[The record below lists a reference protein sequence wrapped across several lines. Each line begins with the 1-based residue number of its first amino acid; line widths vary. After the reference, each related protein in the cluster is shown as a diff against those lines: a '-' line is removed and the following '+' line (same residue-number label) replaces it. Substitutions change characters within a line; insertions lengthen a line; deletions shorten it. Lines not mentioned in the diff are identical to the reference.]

1 MAYFTDDIMISNI
14 GETGKNSLFYS
25 SRILDI
31 TFGFNRDTAIV
42 WDWIDPDLKVTLYDE
57 NNKPIS
63 SMYSSHTKDGWYTK
77 DTNEIYRTYIK
88 DGQKAI
94 GKVRCL
100 LDTSFSTIS
109 KITLE
114 AKMQTKDE
122 GISKTYDLSKISL
135 CQRLSL
141 TSKLNYNY
149 ESKIYPKTDFD
160 SVGEIAIT
168 GDLQEKTGKNLCIKS
183 FKASEPFGFK
193 YYGQDVSSD
202 VTAKIFVIRSATEDL
217 EEEVVESFDISI
229 GKINVFDFNREP
241 LWDYFFKIQFYYKNK
256 AQSKIFLLTSLE
268 DFSFFGHL
276 YLEAKSNIQIH
287 APYIKDNKTYSR
299 RGVIDYSF
307 QQNTDMNNKEFWN
320 YLTRIGFFSTNMTE
334 EVELW
339 NKDNNSIQIKKELFY
354 GMKEFEDVLNITEE
368 EVKWYIF
375 DFDFGNGLVAQS
387 FISFS
392 GDEYDY
398 ENLIIYK
405 EPLFIPNVTISY
417 PDTILLEGEHIEF
430 SIESAY
436 DPNNDITYP
445 NENSDYSLSL
455 SYNKINNVSKDFSE
469 VNWGDRKIDDLS
481 YTNLKTDSDK
491 TEFVMIRV
499 KIDLQKNGET
509 INSNYYYPTKEIG
522 NEQIIFQLGRIVA
535 PTFSTVTVENNELTY
550 VLKDYGGDKNDLYPA
565 SHFLNEIYSS
575 LFRRG
580 KEIELKYLIKTIDHK
595 NNNKTEFSTIDKLIE
610 IQSIK
615 NHIIE
620 NVPKTILLKNNLDT
634 TEKTNYFIIQYVFS
648 DNTIIEA
655 EYPLNSIKAIR
666 PTVSRRKNGIIING
680 TPGAS
685 LQNDDFIEINALSPK
700 KTISINYFSEEG
712 SLIKTGTIKY
722 DETRKVI
729 ILKGFVIEE

>member
-1 MAYFTDDIMISNI
+1 MAQFTNDIMISNI
-14 GETGKNSLFYS
+14 GETIGETGKKSLFYS
-25 SRILDI
+25 SRVLDI
-31 TFGFNRDTAIV
+31 TFGFNRDTAIA

-57 NNKPIS
+57 NNRPIS

-122 GISKTYDLSKISL
+122 GISKTYNLSEIPL

-141 TSKLNYNY
+141 TSKLNYGYQSN
-149 ESKIYPKTDFD
+149 IYPKTDFD
-160 SVGEIAIT
+160 SIGQITIT
-168 GDLQEKTGKNLCIKS
+168 GDLQERTGKNLCIKS
-183 FKASEPFGFK
+183 FKASEPFDFK

-202 VTAKIFVIRSATEDL
+202 VTAKIFVKKNPLIGFGGSETV
-217 EEEVVESFDISI
+217 EELDIQKGENTFNFVRENLSEYEFEVQ
-229 GKINVFDFNREP
+229 FN
-241 LWDYFFKIQFYYKNK
+241 YNNK
-256 AQSKIFLLTSLE
+256 ASSNSVSLSLE
-268 DFSFFGHL
+268 DFSTFCGY
-276 YLEAKSNIQIH
+276 YLKAKSKIQIKS
-287 APYIKDNKTYSR
+287 PYIINKTYSR
-299 RGVIDYSF
+299 RTIIDYLF
-307 QQNTDMNNKEFWN
+307 QQ
-320 YLTRIGFFSTNMTE
+320 YTNMKDKDFWGCLTKISFLSANMSE
-334 EVELW
+334 SIELW
-339 NKDNNSIQIKKELFY
+339 NKNEDTIKIKDGSFQGTKKYENILSIEKE
-354 GMKEFEDVLNITEE
+354 KD
-368 EVKWYIF
+368 KCYIF
-375 DFDFGNGLVAQS
+375 DFDFGNNLIAQS
-387 FISFS
+387 CFFI
-392 GDEYDY
+392 DEYED

-436 DPNNDITYP
+436 DPNEDITYP
-445 NENSDYSLSL
+445 NENSDYTLSL
-455 SYNKINNVSKDFSE
+455 SYNKVNNVSKDFSE
-469 VNWGDRKIDDLS
+469 INWRDEIIDDLS
-481 YTNLKTDSDK
+481 YANLKTDSDK

-499 KIDLQKNGET
+499 KIDLQKGEEI
-509 INSNYYYPTKEIG
+509 INSNYYYPTKEID

-565 SHFLNEIYSS
+565 SYFLNEEHSS
-575 LFRRG
+575 LFRNG
-580 KEIELKYLIKTIDHK
+580 KEIELKYLIRTINSD
-595 NNNKTEFSTIDKLIE
+595 NIETEDDIDKLIE
-610 IQSIK
+610 VQSIK
-615 NHIIE
+615 DQIVE
-620 NVPKTILLKNNLDT
+620 NVPKTVLLKDNLD
-634 TEKTNYFIIQYVFS
+634 TEKTNKFIIQYVFQ
-648 DNTIIEA
+648 DDTIIEA
-655 EYPLNSIKAIR
+655 EYPLTSIKAIR

-729 ILKGFVIEE
+729 VLKGFVIEE